1 MNVKSKCPLCS
12 KSYQSLKDLEK
23 HCKKYHNVDL
33 QTVREMQK
41 SVPSIKF
48 DLSADYILGD

>member
-1 MNVKSKCPLCS
+1 MEIKSKCPLCP

-33 QTVREMQK
+33 MKVREMQS
-41 SVPSIKF
+41 SVPRIRLVINPERF
-48 DLSADYILGD
+48 DND